1 MTPDKLIDYTIKFGV
16 LPLALTV
23 LIWTRSDLQDTKN
36 DVKQIQLLLNDC
48 YKDQIRNL
56 QPSKG
61 LTSEVLHA
69 KEAFAIIPSK
79 PKICYEIS

>member
-36 DVKQIQLLLNDC
+36 DVKQIQALLNDC

-61 LTSEVLHA
+61 LTSEVLHV
-69 KEAFAIIPSK
+69 KESFAIIPSK
-79 PKICYEIS
+79 PKRCYEIS